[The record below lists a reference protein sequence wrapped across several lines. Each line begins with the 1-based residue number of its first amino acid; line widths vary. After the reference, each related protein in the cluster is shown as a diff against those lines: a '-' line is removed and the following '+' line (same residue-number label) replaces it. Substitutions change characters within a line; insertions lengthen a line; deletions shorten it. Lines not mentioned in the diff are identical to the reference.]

1 MSLSAA
7 HSPEER
13 GHTLDQMLD
22 SIFPHGFLFIYAECD
37 WFLSA
42 GNRKIQILGVLYI
55 AGAERSNTDPRE
67 LRRATVG
74 TRGVGL

>member
-22 SIFPHGFLFIYAECD
+22 STFPHGFLFIYVIGFCQLEIVK
-37 WFLSA
+37 F
-42 GNRKIQILGVLYI
+42 KI
-55 AGAERSNTDPRE
+55 
-67 LRRATVG
+67 
-74 TRGVGL
+74 